1 MANKAKE
8 TQPKKGFFSNW
19 IVKNIFWAVIAVLA
33 LVVGASILLRALT
46 HHGKE
51 ITVPDFTGMKVN
63 EAVYNAGIND
73 IRVEVGDSIYVR
85 RMGRGLVYSQNP
97 KPGSKVKKGRR
108 VILTINSVSPQKVQM
123 PNLVGYS
130 MRQAKAEL
138 LGKGLSLGK
147 LIYVSDMATNNVLR
161 QLYRNHEIDAGTMIE
176 SGTEIDL
183 VVGLNNTDN
192 QTYVPDV
199 SGMKY
204 MRAVDAIH
212 DNSLNVKSLHF
223 DATVK
228 DYADSLDAVVYRQTP
243 SHSSASILI
252 GSDVNLY
259 LSKDPLKKPSDR

>member
-1 MANKAKE
+1 MAQKTK
-8 TQPKKGFFSNW
+8 TSSLLSNW
-19 IVKNIFWAVIAVLA
+19 IVKNLLWAVI
-33 LVVGASILLRALT
+33 LVVVLLVGSSILLRVFT

-51 ITVPDFTGMKVN
+51 ITVPDLTNMKVN
-63 EAVYNAGIND
+63 EAVYNAGVSEL
-73 IRVEVGDSIYVR
+73 RAEVADSVYIR

-97 KPGSKVKKGRR
+97 KAGSKVKKGRR
-108 VILTINSVSPQKVQM
+108 ILLTINSVTPRKVQM

-138 LGKGLSLGK
+138 LSRGLNLGK

-161 QLYRNHEIDAGTMIE
+161 QLLRNREIQPGSMIE

-212 DNSLNVKSLHF
+212 DNSLNIKTLHF
-223 DATVK
+223 DETVK
-228 DYADSLDAVVYRQTP
+228 DYADSLDAVVYKQTP
-243 SHSSASILI
+243 SASSGSILI

-259 LSKDPLKKPSDR
+259 LSTDPLKKPAH